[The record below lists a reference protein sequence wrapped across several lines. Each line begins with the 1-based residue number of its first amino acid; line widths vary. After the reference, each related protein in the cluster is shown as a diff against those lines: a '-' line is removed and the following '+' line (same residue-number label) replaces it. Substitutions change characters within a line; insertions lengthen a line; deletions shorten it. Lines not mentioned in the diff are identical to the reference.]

1 MRAFFRLPTSVHR
14 LPVLEGALERLG
26 PNGFQQCQRHD
37 SREVQNVLAVLAV
50 TICYHLLPS
59 ASSIHCWKHR
69 EEEKNMSQDSHI
81 FPRCVKGP
89 RADLFAKPMGQT
101 AECGIRLPIVAPKR
115 LNCKCCSR
123 NRQLDRVGAVGAHT
137 SRPHFQ

>member
-1 MRAFFRLPTSVHR
+1 
-14 LPVLEGALERLG
+14 
-26 PNGFQQCQRHD
+26 
-37 SREVQNVLAVLAV
+37 
-50 TICYHLLPS
+50 
-59 ASSIHCWKHR
+59 
-69 EEEKNMSQDSHI
+69 MSQDSHI

-137 SRPHFQ
+137 SRPHFQWVKQVRMVVQYIETFGQHRAWWSVSMSSRCH

>member
-37 SREVQNVLAVLAV
+37 SREVHNVLAVLAVLAV

-59 ASSIHCWKHR
+59 ATICDHLLAPYIVVSTDRRKKTCPKIHTY
-69 EEEKNMSQDSHI
+69 SH
-81 FPRCVKGP
+81 V
-89 RADLFAKPMGQT
+89 
-101 AECGIRLPIVAPKR
+101 V
-115 LNCKCCSR
+115 
-123 NRQLDRVGAVGAHT
+123 
-137 SRPHFQ
+137 